1 MDKNHAES
9 TADETSM
16 LYNNL
21 PLLKLFTSPK
31 TYHDGH
37 FYYMLQKI
45 ITGRNKLLQT
55 FSFFQPLTLLLK

>member
-1 MDKNHAES
+1 MFMFFFFHTMDKNHAES

-21 PLLKLFTSPK
+21 PVLKLFTSPK

-37 FYYMLQKI
+37 FYYIVTKKNHRQK
-45 ITGRNKLLQT
+45 
-55 FSFFQPLTLLLK
+55 